1 MQDVCQRPGRRRGKR
16 RLVERVDGL
25 LHEVEREIERAV
37 DLRVRLRAPRLG
49 LLLVVLLH
57 LELGQGL
64 VVREALGRDGTVGPL
79 VRKRIRAPR
88 LLVVLELLAHVGHGE
103 TVVHELILALVVL
116 LRLLE
121 ERGGVVHVR
130 LEVVVRL
137 LGELQGLQDAAQA
150 RVNCLHVLLAVLD
163 VALRREKHLGL
174 IVDQTLEDLG
184 VARGHL
190 AAIFDVFGQASDL
203 EPELAKLL
211 LHSVL
216 RLKAFALDDPR
227 LLVRLG
233 VEAAQLE

>member
-1 MQDVCQRPGRRRGKR
+1 M
-16 RLVERVDGL
+16 
-25 LHEVEREIERAV
+25 
-37 DLRVRLRAPRLG
+37 
-49 LLLVVLLH
+49 
-57 LELGQGL
+57 
-64 VVREALGRDGTVGPL
+64 
-79 VRKRIRAPR
+79 
-88 LLVVLELLAHVGHGE
+88 
-103 TVVHELILALVVL
+103 
-116 LRLLE
+116 
-121 ERGGVVHVR
+121 
-130 LEVVVRL
+130 RL

-216 RLKAFALDDPR
+216 RLQAFALDDPR